1 MINTKQN
8 EDGVSPVIGVILMVA
23 VTVILSAVIAAFAF
37 GMAGSQTNPHTVAF
51 NVKHVNSTFVTVMN
65 YGGGDV
71 QMLTDVQVTG
81 DIVTPG
87 PVGVNTGAGAT
98 FETTI
103 PGRSHII
110 VAGTFMDGQSA
121 VLLDGYY

>member
-1 MINTKQN
+1 MI
-8 EDGVSPVIGVILMVA
+8 A
-23 VTVILSAVIAAFAF
+23 VTIILAAVVAAFVF
-37 GMAGSQTNPHTVAF
+37 GMVGSTTNPHTVAF
-51 NVKHVNSTFVTVMN
+51 NVKHVNTTYVTVMN

-87 PVGVNTGAGAT
+87 PVGIATGSGAT

-103 PGRSHII
+103 PGRSRVI
-110 VAGTFMDGQSA
+110 VAGTFMDGQSS

>member
-1 MINTKQN
+1 MI
-8 EDGVSPVIGVILMVA
+8 A
-23 VTVILSAVIAAFAF
+23 VTIILAAVAAAFVF
-37 GMAGSQTNPHTVAF
+37 GMVGSTTNPHTVAF
-51 NVKHVNSTFVTVMN
+51 NVKHVNTTYVTVMN

-87 PVGVNTGAGAT
+87 PVGINTGAGAT

-103 PGRSHII
+103 PGRSRIL
-110 VAGTFMDGQSA
+110 VTGTFMDGQSA